1 MPGIELNEQ
10 ASNDHRLIARR
21 FNVRKKML
29 LLLAFSS
36 GLLLA
41 ILILSFWLSNDH
53 LRLSATSK
61 NLAPSFQ
68 HLFGTD
74 WLGRDMFTRTIKGLR
89 LSLAVGACA
98 SVLSVII
105 ATVMGICAATFGK
118 AVDTVISWIIDLFI
132 GMPHLVFMVLICF
145 IVGGGIHGIIIGVCL
160 THWTALARVVR
171 SEVLQIKHAEFIQ
184 ISKSYGKT
192 SWYIARKHVMPAI
205 FPQILI
211 GFLLMFPHVILHE
224 AALTFL
230 GFGLSPQTPAIGI
243 ILSEA
248 MNHISTGKWWLV
260 VFPGLLLVVAVKSFD
275 SIGEQLRILLE
286 PASSNQ

>member
-1 MPGIELNEQ
+1 MPSVE
-10 ASNDHRLIARR
+10 
-21 FNVRKKML
+21 
-29 LLLAFSS
+29 
-36 GLLLA
+36 
-41 ILILSFWLSNDH
+41 
-53 LRLSATSK
+53 
-61 NLAPSFQ
+61 

-89 LSLAVGACA
+89 LSLAVGAFA
-98 SVLSVII
+98 SLLSVLI
-105 ATVMGICAATFGK
+105 AIVMGICAAIFGK
-118 AVDTVISWIIDLFI
+118 AVDAAISWIIDLFI

-145 IVGGGIHGIIIGVCL
+145 IVGGGIKGIVLGVCL

-171 SEVLQIKHAEFIQ
+171 SEVLQIKSAEYIQ
-184 ISKSYGKT
+184 ISRSYGK
-192 SWYIARKHVMPAI
+192 SAWYIARKHILPFI
-205 FPQILI
+205 FPQIMI

-260 VFPGLLLVVAVKSFD
+260 VFPGLLLVVVVKSFD
-275 SIGEQLRILLE
+275 SISEKVRILME
-286 PASSNQ
+286 PSSSND

>member
-1 MPGIELNEQ
+1 
-10 ASNDHRLIARR
+10 
-21 FNVRKKML
+21 ML
-29 LLLAFSS
+29 WLLTFSTCF
-36 GLLLA
+36 LLV
-41 ILILSFWLSNDH
+41 IVILSYWLSNDN
-53 LRLSATSK
+53 LRLGTGSK
-61 NLAPSFQ
+61 NLMPSVE

-89 LSLAVGACA
+89 LSLAVGAFA
-98 SVLSVII
+98 SLLSVLI
-105 ATVMGICAATFGK
+105 AIVMGICAAIFGK
-118 AVDTVISWIIDLFI
+118 AVDAAISWIIDLFI

-145 IVGGGIHGIIIGVCL
+145 IVGGGIKGIVLGVCL

-171 SEVLQIKHAEFIQ
+171 SEVLQIKSAEYIQ
-184 ISKSYGKT
+184 ISRSYGK
-192 SWYIARKHVMPAI
+192 SAWYIARKHILPFI
-205 FPQILI
+205 FPQIMI

-260 VFPGLLLVVAVKSFD
+260 VFPGLLLVVVVKSFD
-275 SIGEQLRILLE
+275 SISEKVRILME
-286 PASSNQ
+286 PSSSND